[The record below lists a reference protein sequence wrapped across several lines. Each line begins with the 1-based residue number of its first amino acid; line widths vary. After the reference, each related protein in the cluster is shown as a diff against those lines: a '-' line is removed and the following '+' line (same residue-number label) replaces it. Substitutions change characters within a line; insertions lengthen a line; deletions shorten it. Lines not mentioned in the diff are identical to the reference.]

1 MTLVAT
7 ADIQTVGFKSLK
19 GVSAVLSLFI
29 NFQEAN
35 SWKYLL
41 CFSSLLADYYLL
53 RRLNLK
59 YKNTVLC
66 FIEKGTL
73 TVLNLYTDI
82 PIDRI
87 DR

>member
-1 MTLVAT
+1 MTIVAI
-7 ADIQTVGFKSLK
+7 ADIRTVGFKSLK

-29 NFQEAN
+29 NFQKAN
-35 SWKYLL
+35 SWKYL

-53 RRLNLK
+53 RRLNPK

-82 PIDRI
+82 PIDR
-87 DR
+87 